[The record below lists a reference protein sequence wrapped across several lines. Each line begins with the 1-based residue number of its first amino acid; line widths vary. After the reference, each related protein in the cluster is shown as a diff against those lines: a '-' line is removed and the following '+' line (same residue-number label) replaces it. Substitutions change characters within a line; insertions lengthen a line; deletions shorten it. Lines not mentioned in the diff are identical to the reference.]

1 LLSSVNSPAVR
12 RVTAFLNAAFVF
24 LAMAG
29 VFIGL
34 NWDRMPSGLGDFLT
48 LRITVKNL
56 LLSVIC
62 LIGGGAAFQVFGLT
76 KPALNTPFSE
86 ELGRAIKAC
95 AVAGVIALLFPL
107 TSHTGAFTEQVVKY
121 LLPTAVLAGLC
132 GRFLSRTCTQRL
144 ARTLN
149 GRREI
154 IVIGSGP
161 RAARI
166 YQQAQNSSHRDVHI
180 LGFVDSPDAKTATA
194 EVSRKIIGN
203 LEDLEGI
210 LMKQPVDEVLIALP
224 AKSCYEQIQTVI
236 RTCERAGVEV
246 KYHSDIFD
254 VSFARPRFEPDGMES
269 VISLKVVHD
278 DARLL
283 VKRGIDIAGALTG
296 LLISGP
302 LMLMIALAIRLTS
315 PGPALFVQER
325 YGLRKRL
332 FRMYK
337 FRTMV
342 IDAEQLQESLE
353 SRNEF
358 LGPAFKIRNDPRIT
372 PLGRFLRKTS
382 LDELP
387 QFLNVLRGEMS
398 LVGPRPLPRRDVS
411 RFEDAALMRRF
422 SVKPGLT
429 CLWQVN
435 GRSNTDF
442 EYWIEMDLR
451 YIDTWS
457 LSLDW
462 AILAKTFSAVVAG
475 RGAA

>member
-1 LLSSVNSPAVR
+1 
-12 RVTAFLNAAFVF
+12 
-24 LAMAG
+24 MAG

-180 LGFVDSPDAKTATA
+180 LGFVDSPD
-194 EVSRKIIGN
+194 EI
-203 LEDLEGI
+203 
-210 LMKQPVDEVLIALP
+210 
-224 AKSCYEQIQTVI
+224 
-236 RTCERAGVEV
+236 
-246 KYHSDIFD
+246 
-254 VSFARPRFEPDGMES
+254 
-269 VISLKVVHD
+269 
-278 DARLL
+278 
-283 VKRGIDIAGALTG
+283 
-296 LLISGP
+296 
-302 LMLMIALAIRLTS
+302 
-315 PGPALFVQER
+315 
-325 YGLRKRL
+325 
-332 FRMYK
+332 
-337 FRTMV
+337 
-342 IDAEQLQESLE
+342 
-353 SRNEF
+353 
-358 LGPAFKIRNDPRIT
+358 
-372 PLGRFLRKTS
+372 
-382 LDELP
+382 
-387 QFLNVLRGEMS
+387 
-398 LVGPRPLPRRDVS
+398 
-411 RFEDAALMRRF
+411 
-422 SVKPGLT
+422 
-429 CLWQVN
+429 
-435 GRSNTDF
+435 
-442 EYWIEMDLR
+442 
-451 YIDTWS
+451 
-457 LSLDW
+457 
-462 AILAKTFSAVVAG
+462 
-475 RGAA
+475 